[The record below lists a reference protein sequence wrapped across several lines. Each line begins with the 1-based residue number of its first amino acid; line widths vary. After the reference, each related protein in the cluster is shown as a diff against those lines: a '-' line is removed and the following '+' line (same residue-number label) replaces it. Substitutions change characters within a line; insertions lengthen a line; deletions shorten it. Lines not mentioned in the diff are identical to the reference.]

1 MIDHTPFYLTLLIVV
16 AVLIGIVLWKYVLS
30 PRARRRRLLAQYR
43 GVPIAQTEDGELVKL
58 VGLVR
63 YVEGSPPLVAPLSD
77 REGVHYSV
85 EVDQKKSNNTN
96 ARWTELIREHATHS
110 EMWIEGPAEGER
122 ALVDLASADVEL
134 VMDGSW
140 ASGFHND
147 ATPTLE
153 RFLARHG
160 ERSEGILFNKGLR
173 YREGVLE
180 EGERVAVLGRCIREL
195 DPDPRAAGADG
206 GYRSRPTRLH
216 IIAPVKHPIIVTDD
230 AKLFH

>member
-1 MIDHTPFYLTLLIVV
+1 MVDHTPFFIMFAIIV
-16 AVLIGIVLWKYVLS
+16 AVLIGTVLWKYVLS
-30 PRARRRRLLAQYR
+30 PRARRRRLLAHYR
-43 GVPIAQTEDGELVKL
+43 GVRIAQTQDGELVKL

-63 YVEGSPPLVAPLSD
+63 YVEGNPPLVAPLSE
-77 REGVHYSV
+77 REGVHYFV
-85 EVDQKKSNNTN
+85 EVDQRKSSDTN

-110 EMWIEGPAEGER
+110 EMWIEGPSKGER

-134 VMDGSW
+134 VMDKSW
-140 ASGFHND
+140 TSGFRND
-147 ATPTLE
+147 ATPTLK

-180 EGERVAVLGRCIREL
+180 GGERVAVLGRCIREP

-206 GYRSRPTRLH
+206 GYRGRPTRLH